1 MAQCSLF
8 GLRDPVEHK
17 ARRLIL
23 EPLFSKKTI
32 RNLSWMFMSKVQKQI
47 SRYEEYANSGKVLD
61 VWNSTRCMTLETM
74 DQFLFAGNINSLECS
89 DFKHP
94 LLSVFDSQSDTLHVF
109 RHFPWIARIA
119 VGLPIR
125 FLQKLWP
132 DIGALASFQEVAVFR
147 SPNSNRSA

>member
-74 DQFLFAGNINSLECS
+74 DQFLFAGSINSLECS

-125 FLQKLWP
+125 FLQELWP
-132 DIGALASFQEVAVFR
+132 DIGALALFQEVTVFR